1 MGVGALLPTHVSNT
15 KPSNCPH
22 DPREED
28 QPGRNKL
35 MDGDRGQ
42 NEGRK
47 KRGGARGSEMSSLG
61 VVGGG
66 RSGLHVQMAPGH
78 GGSTSSTD

>member
-35 MDGDRGQ
+35 MDGDWARV
-42 NEGRK
+42 K
-47 KRGGARGSEMSSLG
+47 KKEK
-61 VVGGG
+61 G
-66 RSGLHVQMAPGH
+66 RSTGV
-78 GGSTSSTD
+78 